1 MKYLLSI
8 LCLFVFSCD
17 SDSDPTMTNPIY
29 GCTVSTACNFNPEAN
44 IFDDS
49 CEYPDKGFDCNNNCI
64 LEIDCNGE
72 CGGSSFPQNAD
83 CDGNCIE
90 DTGCNGICS
99 YQDLE
104 SDNLYLADNGEIWY
118 SGSGYNVSGMQIE
131 IIGSITNFEFSD
143 DISPSGLEV
152 AVFNISNDT
161 LTALMVGSYL
171 SSTGVLGQ
179 IESNDNDLYFG
190 NVVAVDNLGGQ
201 LILHYYEDCQCCMGN
216 TNPFEAI
223 VYDDGITQNAIIK
236 FNQPIGCCYS
246 IPPSSNTADCFEE
259 EGQGSYFCNYDSGSI
274 IKIVS
279 EDFFGTDCKLYYD
292 SENYLLSG
300 YEVTTAEQPDGT
312 GQSCNPEFL
321 NIPSENGFQQLNLS
335 LPQSIGNI
343 QPDIRAV
350 PNPFEFNCCEN
361 ENLYN
366 ILSFRYLPT
375 NCIIDIYD
383 ANYNLVKTI
392 NYNSEFDG
400 TAFWD
405 LKNNQNQL
413 VDSGI
418 YIYEITSNDEK
429 IFRNTV
435 ILKMLDD

>member
-29 GCTVSTACNFNPEAN
+29 GCTVSTACNFNPQAN

-49 CEYPDKGFDCNNNCI
+49 CEYPDEGFDCNNNCI

-90 DTGCNGICS
+90 DTGCSGICS

-118 SGSGYNVSGMQIE
+118 SGSESNVRGMEIN

-143 DISPSGLEV
+143 DTSGI
-152 AVFNISNDT
+152 AATAFNISNDT
-161 LTALMVGSYL
+161 LTFVMTNYDL
-171 SSTGVLGQ
+171 SFGGVLGQ

-190 NVVAVDNLGGQ
+190 NTLAVDNLGGQ
-201 LILHYYEDCQCCMGN
+201 VILQYYEDCQCCMGD
-216 TNPFEAI
+216 TNSFEAI

-274 IKIVS
+274 IKIFS
-279 EDFFGTDCKLYYD
+279 EDFFGTDCRLYYD

-300 YEVTTAEQPDGT
+300 YEATTEDQPDGT

-321 NIPSENGFQQLNLS
+321 NIPSENGFQQLNVS

-343 QPDIRAV
+343 PLEINAV
-350 PNPFEFNCCEN
+350 PNPFEFNCCESEVTN
-361 ENLYN
+361 NFIRFN
-366 ILSFRYLPT
+366 HLSE

-383 ANYNLVKTI
+383 ANYSLVKTI
-392 NYNSEFDG
+392 NHNSEFE
-400 TAFWD
+400 AYEFWD